1 MSAVGTWQLK
11 MMTPLGEQT
20 PTITIVDDGGSYSG
34 SYEGSMGSGDL
45 TDVTVDGDSFGFGGS
60 LDTPMGKIAL
70 TFSGTVEG
78 DAVSGTVSTPMG
90 GLPFTGERSG

>member
-20 PTITIVDDGGSYSG
+20 PTITINDDGGSYSG
-34 SYEGSMGSGDL
+34 SYQTPMGAGELS
-45 TDVTVDGDSFGFGGS
+45 DVTVDGDSFGFGGA

-70 TFSGTVEG
+70 TFAGTVDG
-78 DAVSGTVSTPMG
+78 DTVSGTVTTPMG
-90 GLPFTGERSG
+90 GLPFTGERV

>member
-20 PTITIVDDGGSYSG
+20 PTVTIVEDGDRFTG
-34 SYEGSMGSGDL
+34 SYEAQTGSGEL
-45 TDVTVDGDSFGFGGS
+45 SDVNVDGDSFGFGGA

-70 TFSGTVEG
+70 TFEGTVAG
-78 DAVSGTVSTPMG
+78 DSVSGTVTTPMG
-90 GLPFTGERSG
+90 ALPFTGERM